1 MPESSPQ
8 TSQPLLQEFLN
19 LLREKKYS
27 ENSLHSHRL
36 DLQKYLDWLGDG
48 GEVRLEQLQV
58 LKPADIQDYVEYLY
72 QDYKPST
79 IARHLSSLKL
89 FLNDLELS
97 GKIRTNPVHRVRYP
111 EVIADAPQTLSAD
124 EVIKLLET
132 PDPAHYLGLRDRAIL
147 ELLYSSGLKVKE
159 LLNLNVEDLFLNM
172 SFLKVR
178 GKRERMVPMTDK
190 AVEALEEYLQSARE
204 QRLLNK
210 SDPCL
215 FPGRN
220 GTRMSRMGFW
230 VMIRKHAK
238 KAGIENPIN
247 GRILRHSFAAHLLEN
262 GMDLPDIQDLF
273 GYVSLDSTLQYAHI
287 NRPDY
292 FEVFQRCHP
301 MGKDYPFNEEKE
313 ATEDHD
319 LEEQEVSSGLKSED

>member
-27 ENSLHSHRL
+27 ENSLQSHRL

-97 GKIRTNPVHRVRYP
+97 GKIRINPVHRVRYP

-230 VMIRKHAK
+230 VMIRKHAR

-247 GRILRHSFAAHLLEN
+247 GRILRHSFAAHLL
-262 GMDLPDIQDLF
+262 
-273 GYVSLDSTLQYAHI
+273 
-287 NRPDY
+287 
-292 FEVFQRCHP
+292 
-301 MGKDYPFNEEKE
+301 
-313 ATEDHD
+313 
-319 LEEQEVSSGLKSED
+319 

>member
-1 MPESSPQ
+1 MPDSSPQ

-27 ENSLHSHRL
+27 ENSLQSHRL

-58 LKPADIQDYVEYLY
+58 LKPADIQDYVEYLH

-147 ELLYSSGLKVKE
+147 ELLYSC
-159 LLNLNVEDLFLNM
+159 LLYT
-172 SFLKVR
+172 SPSPR
-178 GKRERMVPMTDK
+178 
-190 AVEALEEYLQSARE
+190 
-204 QRLLNK
+204 
-210 SDPCL
+210 
-215 FPGRN
+215 
-220 GTRMSRMGFW
+220 
-230 VMIRKHAK
+230 
-238 KAGIENPIN
+238 
-247 GRILRHSFAAHLLEN
+247 
-262 GMDLPDIQDLF
+262 
-273 GYVSLDSTLQYAHI
+273 DS
-287 NRPDY
+287 
-292 FEVFQRCHP
+292 
-301 MGKDYPFNEEKE
+301 
-313 ATEDHD
+313 
-319 LEEQEVSSGLKSED
+319 